1 MHGSGMWGPPR
12 RLPGIGCMPRAAKE
26 GHDESRRHGGHPP
39 AARRPRRTRSDAARE
54 GRRHPR
60 RGERHL
66 PQRLAPVDGRLELD
80 RPPAPAAARP
90 RPRVLRRDRRGRARG
105 HALAEGRP
113 RPRPVQRGRGQLRV
127 VPERPPQHLRHDA
140 HAGRGV
146 VGRLRAARR
155 RALRRREPGP
165 APRVDRLRR
174 GGEHGLPL
182 HDLVPRPRGSGE
194 GGSRRVGRGA
204 RLRRRGALGG
214 ADRDRARRQRDRGR
228 RRGREARLREGA
240 GRGRDRERDQGRSR
254 GRHPRSH
261 ARGRARVDRRARH
274 RRHLPELGQLA
285 PQAGPPTPD
294 RSHHPGR
301 AGRGGAADRPDR
313 AQGGDHHRLVRHAGA
328 ALRRHAADGGGGQA
342 EAREARAQ
350 DHSARGGGA
359 GARLDGPLR
368 NRRRQRHRPVRVLK
382 RAAGLLAATLLV
394 AGCAALRARLGAPG
408 AERAP
413 AAWDE
418 AAFARKPIPTYRLRA
433 PAETVI
439 GALRHYRIRAGDT
452 LLDVARW
459 FDLGYN
465 EIVDANPG
473 VDPWVPAVG
482 TDVVVPTE
490 WVLPCCTYQ
499 GIVVNIPELRLY
511 YFRPAPDDPRTT
523 LVTTYPVGLGRDDR
537 RTPRGKFRVQSK
549 QVNPT
554 WYIPESIRR
563 EHIAERGDA
572 RRAIPGGAPD
582 NPLGGY
588 RLQLTHRLY
597 GIHGTD
603 VPWGIGMQ
611 ATPGCVRLYPE
622 AIERLFQLRARG
634 TDLRTEVVGGASTF
648 AALSY
653 IVFVQP
659 AVLATTGMEPG
670 AVLAATCL
678 ASAFAT
684 ALMGLWANYP
694 IAVAPAMGHNFYFA
708 LVVAGP
714 VAAGGLGCS
723 WQVALGANCIAG
735 VLFLVLS
742 LVGLRERLI
751 DAIPRSLKHAIAAG
765 IGLLLALVGL
775 EWAGVVRAAP
785 GTLVRLGDLHHPA
798 VLVAIGGTLL
808 VGVLRARR
816 YRGAILAGTLATGGA
831 AVALGLVPYHGLL
844 AAPPSLAPTFA
855 RLDLG
860 AALAPRLP

>member
-1 MHGSGMWGPPR
+1 MLDGSRVSVYARHR
-12 RLPGIGCMPRAAKE
+12 RRG
-26 GHDESRRHGGHPP
+26 GHDESRGHGRHPP
-39 AARRPRRTRSDAARE
+39 AARRPRRARPDAARE
-54 GRRHPR
+54 GCRRPR

-66 PQRLAPVDGRLELD
+66 PLRLAPVDGRLELD

-146 VGRLRAARR
+146 VGRLRPARR
-155 RALRRREPGP
+155 RAL
-165 APRVDRLRR
+165 
-174 GGEHGLPL
+174 
-182 HDLVPRPRGSGE
+182 
-194 GGSRRVGRGA
+194 
-204 RLRRRGALGG
+204 
-214 ADRDRARRQRDRGR
+214 
-228 RRGREARLREGA
+228 
-240 GRGRDRERDQGRSR
+240 
-254 GRHPRSH
+254 GRHPGSH

-285 PQAGPPTPD
+285 PQAGPPPPD

-523 LVTTYPVGLGRDDR
+523 LLTTYPVGLGRDDR

-549 QVNPT
+549 QVKPT

-563 EHIAERGDA
+563 EHIAERGDG
-572 RRAIPGGAPD
+572 RRSILGGARD

-588 RLQLTHRLY
+588 RLQLSHRLY

-603 VPWGIGMQ
+603 IPWGIGMQ
-611 ATPGCVRLYPE
+611 ATHGCVRLYPE
-622 AIERLFQLRARG
+622 DIERLFPLVPVGTPVEFTYQPVKAGDRGGTVYVEAHRDIYRYARSLAG
-634 TDLRTEVVGGASTF
+634 AART
-648 AALSY
+648 ALAREKLAGR
-653 IVFVQP
+653 VDQRLLD
-659 AVLATTGMEPG
+659 AVLGSPTGVPLRVSPDG
-670 AVLAATCL
+670 RR
-678 ASAFAT
+678 AS
-684 ALMGLWANYP
+684 
-694 IAVAPAMGHNFYFA
+694 
-708 LVVAGP
+708 
-714 VAAGGLGCS
+714 
-723 WQVALGANCIAG
+723 
-735 VLFLVLS
+735 
-742 LVGLRERLI
+742 
-751 DAIPRSLKHAIAAG
+751 
-765 IGLLLALVGL
+765 
-775 EWAGVVRAAP
+775 
-785 GTLVRLGDLHHPA
+785 
-798 VLVAIGGTLL
+798 
-808 VGVLRARR
+808 
-816 YRGAILAGTLATGGA
+816 
-831 AVALGLVPYHGLL
+831 
-844 AAPPSLAPTFA
+844 
-855 RLDLG
+855 
-860 AALAPRLP
+860 

>member
-1 MHGSGMWGPPR
+1 MHGSGTYSTAPGR
-12 RLPGIGCMPRAAKE
+12 RVYARRRRQG
-26 GHDESRRHGGHPP
+26 GHDESRRHGRHPP
-39 AARRPRRTRSDAARE
+39 AARRPRRARPDAARE
-54 GRRHPR
+54 GCRRPR

-66 PQRLAPVDGRLELD
+66 PLRLAPVDGRLELD

-113 RPRPVQRGRGQLRV
+113 RPRAVQRGRGHLRV
-127 VPERPPQHLRHDA
+127 VPERPPQHLRHHA
-140 HAGRGV
+140 HTGCGV

-214 ADRDRARRQRDRGR
+214 ADRDRAGRQRDRGR

-285 PQAGPPTPD
+285 PQAGPPPPD

-342 EAREARAQ
+342 QAREARAQ

-382 RAAGLLAATLLV
+382 RAAALLAATLLA
-394 AGCAALRARLGAPG
+394 AGCAALRARVG
-408 AERAP
+408 AEHAP

-418 AAFARKPIPTYRLRA
+418 ATFARKAIPTYRMRA
-433 PAETVI
+433 GADTVI
-439 GALRHYRIRAGDT
+439 GAVRHYRIRQGDT

-473 VDPWVPAVG
+473 VDPWVPPVG

-511 YFRPAPDDPRTT
+511 YFRPAPGDPQTT

-549 QVNPT
+549 QVKPT

-563 EHIAERGDA
+563 EHIAERGDG
-572 RRAIPGGAPD
+572 RHSIPGGAPD
-582 NPLGGY
+582 NPLGDY
-588 RLQLTHRLY
+588 RLQLSRPIY

-603 VPWGIGMQ
+603 IPWGIGME
-611 ATPGCVRLYPE
+611 ATHGCIRLYPE
-622 AIERLFQLRARG
+622 DIERLFPLVAVGTPVEFTYQPVKVGERGGTIYVEAHRDIYRYARSLAG
-634 TDLRTEVVGGASTF
+634 AART
-648 AALSY
+648 ALAREKLTGR
-653 IVFVQP
+653 VDGRLLD
-659 AVLATTGMEPG
+659 AVLGSPTGVPLRVSPDG
-670 AVLAATCL
+670 RR
-678 ASAFAT
+678 AS
-684 ALMGLWANYP
+684 
-694 IAVAPAMGHNFYFA
+694 
-708 LVVAGP
+708 
-714 VAAGGLGCS
+714 
-723 WQVALGANCIAG
+723 
-735 VLFLVLS
+735 
-742 LVGLRERLI
+742 
-751 DAIPRSLKHAIAAG
+751 
-765 IGLLLALVGL
+765 
-775 EWAGVVRAAP
+775 
-785 GTLVRLGDLHHPA
+785 
-798 VLVAIGGTLL
+798 
-808 VGVLRARR
+808 
-816 YRGAILAGTLATGGA
+816 
-831 AVALGLVPYHGLL
+831 
-844 AAPPSLAPTFA
+844 
-855 RLDLG
+855 
-860 AALAPRLP
+860 